1 MFSVTDSKC
10 QLRITYQ
17 VAHDTLN
24 AEIQRRIY
32 EECFS
37 SELLLHTTYSHNIII
52 AYKQMH

>member
-10 QLRITYQ
+10 QLRITYL